1 MFKKKIQF
9 DGDRNMVVKKK
20 RTIIII
26 IIIFVLLM
34 GAFFLLLTLQK
45 GPTIIVNNC
54 NERYTTNSK
63 ICNNGSDYYYVDN
76 KGRIHHLNNDNEI
89 ILNNDFDFKYISC
102 NSHFLYATTKNKVLK
117 LSFEGEV
124 VNEIDTDLIDHFYN
138 EIFGIQANEKCI
150 ICSLGSDS
158 YIFLDLNTLNSK
170 NINEFMEGGKNAQ
183 SENVDI
189 YSDSS
194 INLVHLLGDIN
205 MSKPN
210 YSGGIIVGDKTVLLG
225 PLGTNRIIGLS
236 DKMCIKACST
246 INSTTLIDLISG
258 QEYSIDKTDIRHI
271 TLADDRII
279 AFTSSY
285 SDGWGQALS
294 FPYYEYSNL
303 DEGFINELP
312 LRLHKY
318 DTITFINPLS
328 GEEKNI
334 KTKSGEKV
342 IYLDDKKAITFHKD
356 EYHHYYIDDWKEYKS
371 ERAKEINSHSVYRF
385 ETCGEYV
392 FVFDKNYSK
401 LLNKIPIN

>member
-1 MFKKKIQF
+1 
-9 DGDRNMVVKKK
+9 MVVKKK
-20 RTIIII
+20 RII
-26 IIIFVLLM
+26 IIIFVFILLL
-34 GAFFLLLTLQK
+34 GLFFLIFNLRK

-54 NERYTTNSK
+54 NGSYITNSK
-63 ICNNGSDYYYVDN
+63 ICNNENDYYYVDN

-225 PLGTNRIIGLS
+225 PLGTNRIIGLA
-236 DKMCIKACST
+236 DKACIKSCST

-385 ETCGEYV
+385 ETCGDYV
-392 FVFDKNYSK
+392 FVFDKNYSE
-401 LLNKIPIN
+401 LLNKISIN